1 MGKKKWFAK
10 TLALMLAAALLPW
23 PQDLIFAENVPLG
36 AEPPAPAYFWDFED
50 VSEGTVENKGSVS
63 GGNAVLHGAS
73 AQQSEI
79 SIGGQNY
86 AKEGNSV
93 LDLVGGKK
101 GTSYVIIR
109 SYQVGWR
116 S

>member
-50 VSEGTVENKGSVS
+50 VS
-63 GGNAVLHGAS
+63 
-73 AQQSEI
+73 
-79 SIGGQNY
+79 
-86 AKEGNSV
+86 
-93 LDLVGGKK
+93 
-101 GTSYVIIR
+101 
-109 SYQVGWR
+109 
-116 S
+116 